1 MGNLRGKSGIEEK
14 LDEDLKV
21 QTFLSFFS
29 SSSSFLIT
37 SLLLFTCPELVFHTS
52 YSLGSIGIF
61 LSVPQT
67 Q

>member
-21 QTFLSFFS
+21 QTFLSFS
-29 SSSSFLIT
+29 SSSSLLIT
-37 SLLLFTCPELVFHTS
+37 SLPLFTCPKLVFHTS

>member
-21 QTFLSFFS
+21 QTFLSF
-29 SSSSFLIT
+29 IT

>member
-21 QTFLSFFS
+21 QTFLSF
-29 SSSSFLIT
+29 IT
-37 SLLLFTCPELVFHTS
+37 SLPLFTCPELVFHTS

-61 LSVPQT
+61 LSVPQM